1 MDRAASARQDRPRVQ
16 PIERELLQRTL
27 SALAVTGAISDNAF
41 YGFGGI
47 RVKVSGLP
55 ASDPTGRLNG
65 ELMRGFG
72 LTYDGDESFATTT
85 PVPLGG
91 VAISRTIKVSK
102 AGNWTRW
109 LDTFANTTGR
119 TVTVDVTFGGSAGQ
133 NTTNNQS
140 KVTGTSSGDTAI
152 EPADAWVAINS
163 PNASG

>member
-1 MDRAASARQDRPRVQ
+1 MG
-16 PIERELLQRTL
+16 PIEERELLQRTF
-27 SALAVTGAISDNAF
+27 SALAVTGAMTLVAAAPAAAVNTVTTANGANWQIHDAAPPILDTGSIRAISDNAF

-47 RVKVSGLP
+47 RVKVSDI
-55 ASDPTGRLNG
+55 AANDPTGRLNG

-102 AGNWTRW
+102 PGNWTRW

-119 TVTVDVTFGGSAGQ
+119 TPC
-133 NTTNNQS
+133 
-140 KVTGTSSGDTAI
+140 TAVPI
-152 EPADAWVAINS
+152 SRRES
-163 PNASG
+163 Q